1 VTGDE
6 WWASVPGGE
15 ELAFLLKVEQGSGGS
30 GRWGVI
36 EVPCVEP
43 VLRTGDEWKKSLVDL

>member
-1 VTGDE
+1 MSGGQ
-6 WWASVPGGE
+6 SVPGGE
-15 ELAFLLKVEQGSGGS
+15 DLALLLKVEQGSGGS

-43 VLRTGDEWKKSLVDL
+43 VLRTGDEWKKSLVDF